1 MSSMHSMNSPI
12 TVNLKPWLFLHTD
25 SSLMLKQF
33 YFWKIYAHMFIQNMY
48 VCINITPRVLVTHK
62 VIFEV
67 FPFCTKQPNPQTSN
81 PRSIIMTDI
90 FSAVLNITFS
100 IEKSCPC
107 GLKKL
112 KKKKKSVD
120 STVFSSG
127 ASACLRTHMNPEKG
141 KGKKKASCNAILRHL
156 SIKSNSLPLPPPI
169 HTSSPHPSLVC
180 LPHIV
185 LMLYICQS
193 ERCRGGREQRNRE
206 RDGWPW
212 RCHWYAP
219 RCSLSPDKDPP
230 PQSGYH
236 QAFVCGIYIHG
247 CSETRI
253 IWYDAQIEMIHRRW
267 AGCRINRAENA
278 SLSVQWYEQLLRLNI
293 LFQLWWEASCRGGGE
308 LKWADRR
315 QRTILIAV
323 SLPRSLSILSVC
335 VPVLG

>member
-33 YFWKIYAHMFIQNMY
+33 YFWKIYAHMFIQYMY

-100 IEKSCPC
+100 IEISCPC

-141 KGKKKASCNAILRHL
+141 KEEKKKKTAVMQSSDIYL
-156 SIKSNSLPLPPPI
+156 SNP
-169 HTSSPHPSLVC
+169 
-180 LPHIV
+180 
-185 LMLYICQS
+185 
-193 ERCRGGREQRNRE
+193 
-206 RDGWPW
+206 
-212 RCHWYAP
+212 
-219 RCSLSPDKDPP
+219 
-230 PQSGYH
+230 
-236 QAFVCGIYIHG
+236 
-247 CSETRI
+247 
-253 IWYDAQIEMIHRRW
+253 
-267 AGCRINRAENA
+267 
-278 SLSVQWYEQLLRLNI
+278 I
-293 LFQLWWEASCRGGGE
+293 LFP
-308 LKWADRR
+308 
-315 QRTILIAV
+315 
-323 SLPRSLSILSVC
+323 SLPRSIPPLLTPHSSACLTQSWCCTFVKVKDAEVAGSKGIEKEMDGRGGVTDTHRAAHSPLTKTPPLPTVR
-335 VPVLG
+335 V